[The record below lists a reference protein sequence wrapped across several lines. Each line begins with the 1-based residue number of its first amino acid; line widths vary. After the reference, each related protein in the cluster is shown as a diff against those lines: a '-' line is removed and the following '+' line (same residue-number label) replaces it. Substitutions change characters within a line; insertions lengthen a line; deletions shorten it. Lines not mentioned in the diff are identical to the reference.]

1 MDSSLA
7 QLQPPSFFQKFNWFE
22 RFVLIRYIR
31 ILSYLYFAATRA
43 CLNIWGARALLAEL
57 LRDVDAN
64 NQRRGDSMASPTR
77 SLATLLAF
85 AMPRPE
91 HAFHAFHQQIH
102 LRHRRAG
109 RVELQTKSPRPVEP
123 QNIPLD
129 IVYEDADMLAI
140 SKPPGMTVQLAQGAV
155 ENAVAF
161 HLSATSA
168 ARWGTPGVLR
178 SSNHCL
184 LLGTGPLL

>member
-1 MDSSLA
+1 
-7 QLQPPSFFQKFNWFE
+7 
-22 RFVLIRYIR
+22 
-31 ILSYLYFAATRA
+31 
-43 CLNIWGARALLAEL
+43 
-57 LRDVDAN
+57 
-64 NQRRGDSMASPTR
+64 MASPTR